1 MASLRGAIYAR
12 ISEDRTGAGLGVQ
25 RQTDDCKALAAAQ
38 GWNVVEVFTD
48 NDISAYSGKARPGY
62 HKMLA
67 AIAAGSIDVVL
78 AWHTDRLHRSPLE
91 LESYI
96 SLSEK
101 HGVTTRTVQAGE
113 LDLST
118 ASGRM
123 TARIHSAV
131 SRQESE
137 HKAERIR
144 RKTQELALA
153 GKWTGGNRPFGW
165 QFVEGVPV
173 HDEAEAAIVREAYSH
188 VLAGFSLGSFIQSLT
203 ERGIRTARG
212 GAWSYATLRQMLMRP
227 RNAGLAEWKGE
238 VVGASE
244 FPAIVERHIWEA
256 TCSLLTDPARRR
268 SRTNK
273 VKHLLAGIAFCECLR
288 PVKSGQIKDRKGAK
302 HMIYRC
308 SESGPGHV
316 NKRMSYVDEHV
327 ERLVLFFLAQAAH
340 AAVTAPV
347 DPVVLDGLRTDEAAH
362 RERLNEAAR
371 LFGDGVIDGEQLSE
385 MSKGIK
391 AKLSAIQEQLAEL
404 DASNAKREQ
413 VDMPTDVDWSDTS
426 SAEEWYGLH
435 VERKRAWIRANFAIV
450 LHRHSRG
457 SARVFD
463 PGTVQIIHKS
473 SGAITATPAVVE
485 QWRQEHATWDEP
497 MQYGMM
503 IQPYLGPQL
512 PPGFE
517 RPQKRLAT

>member
-1 MASLRGAIYAR
+1 MAPQRAAIYAR
-12 ISEDRTGAGLGVQ
+12 ISEDRTGAELGVQ
-25 RQTDDCKALAAAQ
+25 RQTEDCQALAAAQ
-38 GWNVVEVFTD
+38 GWDVVEVFTD
-48 NDISAYSGKARPGY
+48 NDMSAYSGKPRPGY
-62 HKMLA
+62 LKMLDA
-67 AIAAGSIDVVL
+67 MAAGSVDVVL

-91 LESYI
+91 LEEYI

-101 HGVTTRTVQAGE
+101 RAVTTRTVQAGE

-123 TARIHSAV
+123 TARIHGAV

-144 RKTQELALA
+144 RKAQELALA
-153 GKWTGGNRPFGW
+153 GKWMGGSRPFGW
-165 QFVEGVPV
+165 QIVNRVPV
-173 HDEAEAAIVREAYSH
+173 VDEAEAAIVREAHSH
-188 VLAGFSLGSFIQSLT
+188 VLAGLSLGSFIQSLA
-203 ERGIRTARG
+203 ERGIQTARG

-227 RNAGLAEWKGE
+227 RNAGLAEWEGE

-256 TCSLLTDPARRR
+256 TCAMLSDPARRR

-273 VKHLLAGIAFCECLR
+273 VKHLLAGIALCECLR
-288 PVKSGQIKDRKGAK
+288 PVKSGQIKDRKGVK

-327 ERLVLFFLAQAAH
+327 ERLILLFLARAAH
-340 AAVTAPV
+340 AAATAPV
-347 DPVVLDGLRTDEAAH
+347 DPAVIDGLRMDETAH

-371 LFGDGVIDGEQLSE
+371 LFGSGAIDGEQLSE

-404 DASNAKREQ
+404 DATNAKREQ
-413 VDMPTDVDWSDTS
+413 LDVPTGIDWTDTS
-426 SAEEWYGLH
+426 SAKEWYGLH
-435 VERKRAWIRANFAIV
+435 VERKRAWIRSRFVIV

-457 SARVFD
+457 SARIFD
-463 PGTVQIIHKS
+463 PGTVQIIVRPS
-473 SGAITATPAVVE
+473 IDAPVSEAAVE
-485 QWRQEHATWDEP
+485 QWRQEHADWKTP
-497 MQYGMM
+497 AAYGFMV
-503 IQPYLGPQL
+503 QPGVPLA
-512 PPGFE
+512 PGFGGL
-517 RPQKRLAT
+517 K